1 MSAAEIISE
10 NTATQPEAAPDTPLI
25 EARGLRKHFVTKRPL
40 FGKPTI
46 VRAVDGVDLS
56 VRRGETFSIV
66 GESGCGKSTLARL
79 LIRLLDPS
87 AGSVIYEGKDIAAL
101 PEAEMRRLRRD
112 LQFIFQDP
120 FSSLNPRMTIGGL
133 VEEPMRAHGIH
144 DPKQRREEVAK
155 LLRRVGLRPEYAD
168 RYPHEFSGGQR
179 QRIGIARALAT
190 GPKLLIGDEPVS
202 ALDVSVRAQ
211 ILNLMKRI
219 QQQTSVGYVI
229 VSHDLGAIRYICH
242 RVAVMYLGRVV
253 EEGPV
258 ETVFRDP
265 QHPYTQVLVSAVPV
279 PRVHGRK
286 PRMVLQGEVPSP
298 VDPPPGCHFHTRCP
312 FAIARCRAEVPALRD
327 IGGGRKA
334 ACHLLAGES
343 DPVRPATI
351 LPKPD
356 ATAPT
361 AAPRA

>member
-1 MSAAEIISE
+1 M
-10 NTATQPEAAPDTPLI
+10 TALLDVRDLT
-25 EARGLRKHFVTKRPL
+25 KHFAL
-40 FGKPTI
+40 SSGFFGGGQK
-46 VRAVDGVDLS
+46 VVHAVDGVSLS
-56 VRRGETFSIV
+56 LQPGETLGIV
-66 GESGCGKSTLARL
+66 GESGCGKSTLSRALMRL
-79 LIRLLDPS
+79 IEPTSGQVSFQGHDLLAMTPS
-87 AGSVIYEGKDIAAL
+87 QLRDA
-101 PEAEMRRLRRD
+101 RRD
-112 LQFIFQDP
+112 MQIVFQDP
-120 FSSLNPRMTIGGL
+120 YGSLNPRMTVRQI
-133 VEEPMRAHGIH
+133 VDEPLKVHAPASDAERLARIV
-144 DPKQRREEVAK
+144 DALDV
-155 LLRRVGLRPEYAD
+155 VGLGRHVLD
-168 RYPHEFSGGQR
+168 RHPHEFSGGQR
-179 QRIGIARALAT
+179 QRISIARAMVLRPA
-190 GPKLLIGDEPVS
+190 LLIGDEPVS